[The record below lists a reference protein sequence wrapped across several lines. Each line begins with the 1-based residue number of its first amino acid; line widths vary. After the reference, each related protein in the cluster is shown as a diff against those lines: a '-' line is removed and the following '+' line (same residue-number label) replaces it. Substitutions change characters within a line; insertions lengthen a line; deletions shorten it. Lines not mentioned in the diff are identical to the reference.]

1 MFYPLLI
8 AVLFVLFLFIF
19 CALLYKNVAAKA
31 EIQEEYKKLLNQ
43 KEAFEQ
49 SKKDFKQ
56 RQDLILSLSKNLDL
70 NQTVNLNSK
79 DRDFLLLLTQFQKQ
93 EDELNSLKNNFN
105 LAKKR
110 ILGLSFLQSDT
121 ILALQAILD
130 ANISLDSQSG
140 AVVISSDSLFNESSY
155 NLKSEAKSKLRK
167 VLSEYFDAILENKEL
182 SQSLEHIII
191 EVHTDSQGSSYMYKL
206 DLSHKRAYE
215 LLGFINSFYKN
226 DRLSSLILASGKSF
240 SQPVLVNGVEDK
252 AASNRVKIYFTVSHK
267 AIIEKFENFLY

>member
-110 ILGLSFLQSDT
+110 ILELSFLQSDT

-191 EVHTDSQGSSYMYKL
+191 EVHTDTQG
-206 DLSHKRAYE
+206 
-215 LLGFINSFYKN
+215 
-226 DRLSSLILASGKSF
+226 
-240 SQPVLVNGVEDK
+240 
-252 AASNRVKIYFTVSHK
+252 
-267 AIIEKFENFLY
+267 